1 MGFPIDLGEEQ
12 HMRGTS
18 QGLDT
23 VIGGDSTSSPNEAL
37 EQAQQ
42 LEADGNRI
50 GAIEALRGASA
61 SGDERVLFRLAWL
74 LDLCGEEDESI
85 HFYQRCVDTDRPL
98 VNALLNLAVL
108 IEDRGDFATAEK
120 YLQMVVKTDPNN
132 LRGRLFLRDVQAS
145 KDMYYDEVE
154 ARDQAKHNA
163 LMDTPVTDF
172 ELSVRAR
179 NCLKKMEIRTL
190 GDLLKVSEAELLSY
204 KNFGETSL
212 VEIKAMLTSRSLRL
226 GQNLETQYHRVRAEV
241 YDYLR
246 EQAPEEVL
254 NRPISSLNFSVRA
267 RKALQIL
274 GVQTVGDLAT
284 RTEAELLGI
293 KNFGT
298 TSLVEIH
305 ERLATVGLGLRV
317 LD

>member
-1 MGFPIDLGEEQ
+1 MS
-12 HMRGTS
+12 GTS

-37 EQAQQ
+37 EQARQ

>member
-1 MGFPIDLGEEQ
+1 
-12 HMRGTS
+12 
-18 QGLDT
+18 
-23 VIGGDSTSSPNEAL
+23 
-37 EQAQQ
+37 
-42 LEADGNRI
+42 
-50 GAIEALRGASA
+50 
-61 SGDERVLFRLAWL
+61 L
-74 LDLCGEEDESI
+74 LDLCGEEDECI
-85 HFYQRCVDTDRPL
+85 HFYQRCVDNDRPL

-108 IEDRGDFATAEK
+108 FEDRGDFATAEK

-145 KDMYYDEVE
+145 KDMYYDEAE

-226 GQNLETQYHRVRAEV
+226 GQNLETQYHRVRADV

>member
-12 HMRGTS
+12 HMSGTS

-23 VIGGDSTSSPNEAL
+23 VIGGDSTSSPKEAL
-37 EQAQQ
+37 EQARQ

-61 SGDERVLFRLAWL
+61 SGDEHVLFRLAWL
-74 LDLCGEEDESI
+74 LDLCGEEDECI
-85 HFYQRCVDTDRPL
+85 HFYQRCVDNDRPL

-108 IEDRGDFATAEK
+108 FEDRGDFATAEK

-145 KDMYYDEVE
+145 KDMYYDEAE

-226 GQNLETQYHRVRAEV
+226 GQNLETQYHRVRADV

>member
-1 MGFPIDLGEEQ
+1 
-12 HMRGTS
+12 
-18 QGLDT
+18 
-23 VIGGDSTSSPNEAL
+23 
-37 EQAQQ
+37 
-42 LEADGNRI
+42 
-50 GAIEALRGASA
+50 
-61 SGDERVLFRLAWL
+61 
-74 LDLCGEEDESI
+74 
-85 HFYQRCVDTDRPL
+85 
-98 VNALLNLAVL
+98 
-108 IEDRGDFATAEK
+108 
-120 YLQMVVKTDPNN
+120 
-132 LRGRLFLRDVQAS
+132 
-145 KDMYYDEVE
+145 MYYDEAE

-226 GQNLETQYHRVRAEV
+226 GQNLETQYHRVRADV

>member
-1 MGFPIDLGEEQ
+1 MS
-12 HMRGTS
+12 GTS

-37 EQAQQ
+37 EQARQ

-85 HFYQRCVDTDRPL
+85 HFYQRCVDTERPL

-241 YDYLR
+241 YDYLK

>member
-1 MGFPIDLGEEQ
+1 MSGN
-12 HMRGTS
+12 S

-23 VIGGDSTSSPNEAL
+23 VIGGDSTSTPNEAL
-37 EQAQQ
+37 EQARQ

-61 SGDERVLFRLAWL
+61 SGDEHVLFRLAWL
-74 LDLCGEEDESI
+74 LDLCGEEDECI
-85 HFYQRCVDTDRPL
+85 HFYQRCVDNDRPL

-108 IEDRGDFATAEK
+108 FEDRGDFATAEK

-226 GQNLETQYHRVRAEV
+226 GQNLETQYHRVRADV

>member
-1 MGFPIDLGEEQ
+1 MSGN
-12 HMRGTS
+12 S

-23 VIGGDSTSSPNEAL
+23 VIGGDSISTPNEAL
-37 EQAQQ
+37 EQARQ

-61 SGDERVLFRLAWL
+61 SGDEHVLFRLAWL
-74 LDLCGEEDESI
+74 LDLCGEEDECI
-85 HFYQRCVDTDRPL
+85 HFYQRCVDNDRPL

-108 IEDRGDFATAEK
+108 FEDRGDFATAEK

-145 KDMYYDEVE
+145 KDMYYDEAG

-226 GQNLETQYHRVRAEV
+226 GQNLETQYHRVRADV

>member
-1 MGFPIDLGEEQ
+1 MSGN
-12 HMRGTS
+12 S

-23 VIGGDSTSSPNEAL
+23 VIGGDSTSTPNEAL
-37 EQAQQ
+37 EQARQ

-61 SGDERVLFRLAWL
+61 SGDDHVLFRLAWL
-74 LDLCGEEDESI
+74 LDLCGEEDECI
-85 HFYQRCVDTDRPL
+85 HFYQRCVDNDRPL

-108 IEDRGDFATAEK
+108 FEDRGDFATAEK

-145 KDMYYDEVE
+145 KDMYYDEAE

-226 GQNLETQYHRVRAEV
+226 GQNLETQYHRVRADV

>member
-1 MGFPIDLGEEQ
+1 MSGN
-12 HMRGTS
+12 S

-23 VIGGDSTSSPNEAL
+23 VIGGDSTSTPNEAL
-37 EQAQQ
+37 EQARQ

-61 SGDERVLFRLAWL
+61 SGDEHVLFRLAWL
-74 LDLCGEEDESI
+74 LDLCGEEDECI
-85 HFYQRCVDTDRPL
+85 HFYQRCVDNDRPL

-108 IEDRGDFATAEK
+108 FEDRGGFATAEK
-120 YLQMVVKTDPNN
+120 YLQMVVKADPNN

-145 KDMYYDEVE
+145 KDMYYDEAE

-226 GQNLETQYHRVRAEV
+226 GQNLETQYHRVRADV

>member
-1 MGFPIDLGEEQ
+1 MS
-12 HMRGTS
+12 GTS

-23 VIGGDSTSSPNEAL
+23 VIGGASTSSPDEAL
-37 EQAQQ
+37 EQARQ

-61 SGDERVLFRLAWL
+61 GGDERVLFRLAWL
-74 LDLCGEEDESI
+74 LDLCGEEDECI

-108 IEDRGDFATAEK
+108 FEDRGDFPTAEK

-145 KDMYYDEVE
+145 KDMFYDEAE

-246 EQAPEEVL
+246 EQASDEVL

-305 ERLATVGLGLRV
+305 EKLTTVGLGLRI

>member
-1 MGFPIDLGEEQ
+1 
-12 HMRGTS
+12 MRGTS

-254 NRPISSLNFSVRA
+254 NSSDFKPQLLSSCPQGIADSRCANSRRSRDSYRSGIA
-267 RKALQIL
+267 WHQ
-274 GVQTVGDLAT
+274 
-284 RTEAELLGI
+284 ELRHDQ
-293 KNFGT
+293 FG
-298 TSLVEIH
+298 
-305 ERLATVGLGLRV
+305 
-317 LD
+317 

>member
-1 MGFPIDLGEEQ
+1 MS
-12 HMRGTS
+12 GTS

-23 VIGGDSTSSPNEAL
+23 VIGGDSTSSPKEAL
-37 EQAQQ
+37 EQARQ

-61 SGDERVLFRLAWL
+61 SGDEHVLFRLAWL
-74 LDLCGEEDESI
+74 LDLCGEEDECI
-85 HFYQRCVDTDRPL
+85 HFYQRCVDNDRPL

-108 IEDRGDFATAEK
+108 FEDRGDFATAEK

-145 KDMYYDEVE
+145 KDMYYDEAE

-226 GQNLETQYHRVRAEV
+226 GQNLETQYHRVRADV

>member
-1 MGFPIDLGEEQ
+1 MS
-12 HMRGTS
+12 GTS

-37 EQAQQ
+37 EQARQ

-85 HFYQRCVDTDRPL
+85 HFYQRCVDTERPL

-241 YDYLR
+241 YDYLK

-254 NRPISSLNFSVRA
+254 KRPFSSLNFSVRA